1 MERFEYLHH
10 PQKRVW
16 IVLKKLPKSSR
27 LYPDRKE
34 IGVYVYIHR
43 CIHLTLYRG
52 QLKGIW

>member
-34 IGVYVYIHR
+34 IGVYVYTDV
-43 CIHLTLYRG
+43 LT
-52 QLKGIW
+52 